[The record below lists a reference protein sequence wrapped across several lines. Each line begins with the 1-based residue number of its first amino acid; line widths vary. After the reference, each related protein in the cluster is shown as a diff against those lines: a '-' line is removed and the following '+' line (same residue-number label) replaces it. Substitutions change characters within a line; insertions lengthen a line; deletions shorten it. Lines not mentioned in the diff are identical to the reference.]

1 MEKRITATEMART
14 LSEVLN
20 KVAYAG
26 DEYIVE
32 RNGKAVCK
40 VVPVKK
46 KMTGRDLADFF
57 RNGPKPDPGFK
68 ADVEYA
74 IKNQPPLPDNKWR

>member
-1 MEKRITATEMART
+1 
-14 LSEVLN
+14 
-20 KVAYAG
+20 
-26 DEYIVE
+26 
-32 RNGKAVCK
+32 
-40 VVPVKK
+40 
-46 KMTGRDLADFF
+46 MTGRDLADFF